1 MGKLPA
7 VIRRDKISILAQVGK
22 KYPKKVIPVQHP
34 LIITNL
40 EYIQGRNQVITHTQQ
55 GVVLRKASH
64 HPTRGGTVADNHKP
78 PDAWESPQRILVIL
92 AHPDDPEFFCGATL
106 AKWASAG
113 HHITYGL
120 LTCGDKGTK
129 DRHLSMGELCSIR
142 QQEQRAAANVI
153 GIEKVSFLNYED
165 GYLVPDLKLRRDITR
180 MIRLERPD
188 VLVTC
193 DPQYFITPLDRL
205 NHPDHRAAGQAV
217 LDAVFPAARDH
228 LNFVE
233 LWRDESLEPHIVR
246 EVWVS
251 LTDRP
256 NVLLDVTEFWDIKIR
271 SLLEHKSQ
279 IGETDKFIERMSNA
293 RTPDSTVEHPRFEEK
308 FRRLILG

>member
-1 MGKLPA
+1 
-7 VIRRDKISILAQVGK
+7 VG
-22 KYPKKVIPVQHP
+22 
-34 LIITNL
+34 
-40 EYIQGRNQVITHTQQ
+40 ESNQ
-55 GVVLRKASH
+55 
-64 HPTRGGTVADNHKP
+64 P
-78 PDAWESPQRILVIL
+78 PDAWETPQRILIIL

-106 AKWASAG
+106 AKWASQG
-113 HHITYGL
+113 HHLSYGL

-129 DRHLSMGELCSIR
+129 DRSLSSSDLCSIR
-142 QQEQRAAANVI
+142 QQEQRAAASII
-153 GIEKVSFLNYED
+153 GVEKVNFLNYED
-165 GYLVPDLKLRRDITR
+165 GYLIPDLKLRRDVTR
-180 MIRLERPD
+180 MIRMERPD

-193 DPQYFITPLDRL
+193 DPQYFITPSDRL
-205 NHPDHRAAGQAV
+205 NHPDHRAAGQVV

-228 LNFVE
+228 LNFIE

-256 NVLLDVTEFWDIKIR
+256 NVILDVTPYWETKIR

-279 IGETDKFIERMSNA
+279 IGEPDKFFERMKNA
-293 RTPDSTVEHPRFEEK
+293 HTQDSTTEQPRYEEK